1 MFTGARRSA
10 STHIT
15 VPCVTP
21 MQDKAGSAK
30 RYNREW
36 TRISGIPLLW
46 IEGAGHNS
54 DTDKPEAVNEAIEGF
69 MESCGR
75 G

>member
-1 MFTGARRSA
+1 
-10 STHIT
+10 
-15 VPCVTP
+15 

-54 DTDKPEAVNEAIEGF
+54 NTDEPKAVNEAIEGF